1 LSSVQ
6 RRSRRQEQKVADRL
20 GGQRTPGSG
29 SGWSTKND
37 VKTNDTSVEVK
48 YTDKK
53 SYSLK
58 LADLLRAEKQALQ
71 DSGRGFAFLVGF
83 GTLYGSNMRIDHEYV
98 VIPRA
103 DWEALRHG
111 HSE

>member
-1 LSSVQ
+1 
-6 RRSRRQEQKVADRL
+6 
-20 GGQRTPGSG
+20 
-29 SGWSTKND
+29 
-37 VKTNDTSVEVK
+37 
-48 YTDKK
+48 
-53 SYSLK
+53 